1 LSIGFTETFS
11 FVRFD
16 SNHLPV
22 IKLVT
27 VNHTTLTKMN
37 IAPPVMPDLEIR
49 DVDDDAGEDKQDE
62 NHLMA
67 ILNKLKSAK
76 RNLDS
81 TRQK

>member
-1 LSIGFTETFS
+1 
-11 FVRFD
+11 
-16 SNHLPV
+16 
-22 IKLVT
+22 
-27 VNHTTLTKMN
+27 MN